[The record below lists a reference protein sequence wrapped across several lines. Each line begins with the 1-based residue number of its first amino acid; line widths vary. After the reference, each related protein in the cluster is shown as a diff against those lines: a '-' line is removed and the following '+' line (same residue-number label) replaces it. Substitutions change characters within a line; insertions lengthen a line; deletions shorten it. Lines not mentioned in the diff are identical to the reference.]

1 MFDVY
6 CPHCGE
12 PYDQDVFHEPKAFD
26 APEGSYMES
35 AALFKING
43 CGMFQADPSICT
55 RIPVEPADRM
65 ELIKASMSLSEY
77 PDEWTMFL

>member
-43 CGMFQADPSICT
+43 CGMFQAD
-55 RIPVEPADRM
+55 
-65 ELIKASMSLSEY
+65 
-77 PDEWTMFL
+77 